1 MTHVWKMPGPSL
13 MQKYP
18 GMPGSDRGMQSSKPL
33 GRDQVDLESKSCRAE
48 PSSPLP
54 AKVKV
59 GP

>member
-1 MTHVWKMPGPSL
+1 MPGPSL

-18 GMPGSDRGMQSSKPL
+18 GMPGSDRGMQSSKLL
-33 GRDQVDLESKSCRAE
+33 GRDQVDLESKSYGAE
-48 PSSPLP
+48 PSTLLP